1 MSGPPSSHHTSS
13 TSGSSPGSSS
23 NQSISCSLQN
33 FPVPVQLQARIP
45 RSPLAVAQELLP
57 NFPSHLNRQQD
68 YEEGVHHL
76 FPTSIQQ
83 QIQQQLQ
90 MQFQRQLQLNLQG
103 RGESSRVPE
112 IPDPPD
118 TILDVDIPGGNNQL
132 SNRDS
137 SYGSSSVISGGA
149 AGPRGPYSQLLLEA
163 LLRNPQVA
171 SLQQRMNSST
181 SGSTSYRL
189 VSGNSHGHQHSH
201 NYNSI
206 DSSSDAGASH
216 NSNNSLGINFGSNA
230 GAPGVAGNGEG
241 VPNTGLP
248 QSTELTMLT
257 KWVAESG
264 IFILLLFL
272 HFLYD
277 HSLGLLVFLCLG
289 GTFYYT
295 NMKLVHA
302 IHQSAVREQSR
313 SWLGLL
319 NLMWLCGFL
328 MVNIVII
335 FYVFS
340 EQEMWRLLY
349 FRMAIVADIS
359 VWTLLWCVVLTDYI
373 IKFLTVI
380 TKSMLAMFQPCC
392 KNYRRRGKYYLLIES
407 ISQLYRQIV
416 TIVPWW
422 YYLSDNTRTSVWFAF
437 ITEAVYLGFKS
448 WSVWGAVQ
456 FLYTAF
462 QRFQSNTS
470 FGVKP
475 SSSDM
480 LDKGNQCPIC
490 QDTINDS
497 IMLPCKHIF
506 CEQCVSIWFD
516 REKTCP
522 MCRAEI
528 TTESPVWKDGNTSSH
543 LQWH

>member
-1 MSGPPSSHHTSS
+1 
-13 TSGSSPGSSS
+13 
-23 NQSISCSLQN
+23 
-33 FPVPVQLQARIP
+33 
-45 RSPLAVAQELLP
+45 
-57 NFPSHLNRQQD
+57 
-68 YEEGVHHL
+68 
-76 FPTSIQQ
+76 
-83 QIQQQLQ
+83 
-90 MQFQRQLQLNLQG
+90 
-103 RGESSRVPE
+103 
-112 IPDPPD
+112 
-118 TILDVDIPGGNNQL
+118 
-132 SNRDS
+132 
-137 SYGSSSVISGGA
+137 
-149 AGPRGPYSQLLLEA
+149 
-163 LLRNPQVA
+163 
-171 SLQQRMNSST
+171 
-181 SGSTSYRL
+181 
-189 VSGNSHGHQHSH
+189 
-201 NYNSI
+201 
-206 DSSSDAGASH
+206 
-216 NSNNSLGINFGSNA
+216 
-230 GAPGVAGNGEG
+230 
-241 VPNTGLP
+241 
-248 QSTELTMLT
+248 
-257 KWVAESG
+257 
-264 IFILLLFL
+264 
-272 HFLYD
+272 
-277 HSLGLLVFLCLG
+277 
-289 GTFYYT
+289 
-295 NMKLVHA
+295 
-302 IHQSAVREQSR
+302 
-313 SWLGLL
+313 
-319 NLMWLCGFL
+319 
-328 MVNIVII
+328 
-335 FYVFS
+335 
-340 EQEMWRLLY
+340 LY

-380 TKSMLAMFQPCC
+380 TKSILAMFQPCC

-462 QRFQSNTS
+462 QRFQSNSS

-490 QDTINDS
+490 QDTINDP